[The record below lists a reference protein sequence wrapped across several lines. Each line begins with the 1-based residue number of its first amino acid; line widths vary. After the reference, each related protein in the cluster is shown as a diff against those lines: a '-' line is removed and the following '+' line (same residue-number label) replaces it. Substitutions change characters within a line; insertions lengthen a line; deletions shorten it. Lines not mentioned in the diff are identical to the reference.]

1 MSEVGSAVPF
11 VATTT
16 PSIERAN
23 RLLHLQTMPGY
34 LDVLRI
40 SLDLVKEATDTCADY
55 GGWDPQQIMVLK
67 VRMQAAREHHA
78 LLLKKIRDAIESG
91 ILEQKAA
98 MEAAK
103 ATPEEIRASIEQ
115 GDLVRQAVLTKFDQK
130 DAEQR
135 VAGSY
140 DIEDPADQTL

>member
-11 VATTT
+11 IAITT
-16 PSIERAN
+16 PTIERAN
-23 RLLHLQTMPGY
+23 RLMHVQTLPGF
-34 LDVLRI
+34 LDIIRI
-40 SLDLVKEATDTCADY
+40 SQELVKDADDACADY
-55 GGWDPQQIMVLK
+55 GGWDPQQIVVLK

-78 LLLKKIRDAIESG
+78 LLLKKIKDAIEAG

-98 MEAAK
+98 MESAK
-103 ATPEEIRASIEQ
+103 PTPEEIRSAIEQ

-135 VAGSY
+135 TAGSY
-140 DIEDPADQTL
+140 DTEDPDERL

>member
-11 VATTT
+11 VAVTT
-16 PSIERAN
+16 PTIERAN
-23 RLLHLQTMPGY
+23 RLMHLQTMPGF
-34 LDVLRI
+34 LDIIRM
-40 SLDLVKEATDTCADY
+40 SQDLVTEAADACADF
-55 GGWDPQQIMVLK
+55 GGWDPQQIVVLK

-78 LLLKKIRDAIESG
+78 LLIKKIRDAIEAG

-103 ATPEEIRASIEQ
+103 ATPEMIRASIEQ

-130 DAEQR
+130 DAENR
-135 VAGSY
+135 TAGSY
-140 DIEDPADQTL
+140 DPADTDENL

>member
-11 VATTT
+11 IAITT
-16 PSIERAN
+16 PTIERAN
-23 RLLHLQTMPGY
+23 RLMHVQTLPGF
-34 LDVLRI
+34 LDIIRI
-40 SLDLVKEATDTCADY
+40 SQELVKDADDACAEY
-55 GGWDPQQIMVLK
+55 GGWDPQQIVVLK

-78 LLLKKIRDAIESG
+78 LLLKKIKDAIEAG

-98 MEAAK
+98 MESAK
-103 ATPEEIRASIEQ
+103 PTPEEIRSAIEQ

-135 VAGSY
+135 TAGSY
-140 DIEDPADQTL
+140 DTEDPDERL